1 MTDTRAI
8 HPIENSSRPRA
19 LAWWLLGVAVLVFV
33 MVVVGG
39 ITRLTE
45 SGLSIVRWDPI
56 SGIIP
61 PLNAE
66 QWQAELE
73 AYRATPE
80 YIQVNQGMSMAQFQ
94 AIFFW
99 EYSHRLLGRLIGL
112 AFALPLAWYW
122 VKKAIP
128 AGYHLRLVALLALGG
143 FQGAIGWWMVTSG
156 LVDRPDV
163 SHIRLAVHL
172 MAALFILGGLVWTAL
187 DLFALDRDSNARPA
201 RLTGF
206 GFAVLVVVAIQMM
219 LGAFTAG
226 LDAGY
231 AFATWPMM
239 GTEWF
244 PANVPMLED
253 FWRNFIDNPIVV
265 QFAHRWWAVVAVIAL
280 VWLARKVRAEHRL
293 ASVAIHSAFG
303 TQFLLGIATL
313 LTGVNIIVA
322 TAHQA
327 VGALVVITAAWGVH
341 LIGQLPASR
350 VNRER

>member
-1 MTDTRAI
+1 MTGTATSPSTTT
-8 HPIENSSRPRA
+8 HSRPRA
-19 LAWWLLGVAVLVFV
+19 IAWWLLGVGALVFV

-45 SGLSIVRWDPI
+45 SGLSMVRWEPI

-66 QWQAELE
+66 QWQAELD

-80 YIQVNQGMSMAQFQ
+80 YIHVNRGMSMAEFQ

-99 EYSHRLLGRLIGL
+99 EYLHRVLGRLIGL
-112 AFALPLAWYW
+112 AFALPLAWFW

-128 AGYHLRLVALLALGG
+128 SGYHFRLVALLALGG
-143 FQGAIGWWMVTSG
+143 LQGAIGWWMVASG

-172 MAALFILGGLVWTAL
+172 MTALFILGGLVWTAL
-187 DLFALDRDSNARPA
+187 DLFALDRNADARPA
-201 RLTGF
+201 RMTSF
-206 GFAVLVVVAIQMM
+206 GLIILLILAIQIM

-226 LDAGY
+226 LEAGY
-231 AFATWPMM
+231 AFSTWPMM
-239 GTEWF
+239 GSEWF
-244 PANVPMLED
+244 PANAPMLEG
-253 FWRNFIDNPIVV
+253 FWRNLVDNPIVV
-265 QFAHRWWAVVAVIAL
+265 QFTHRWWAVVTVIAL
-280 VWLARKVRAEHRL
+280 IWLARKVRAENRL
-293 ASVAIHSAFG
+293 VSVAIHTAFG

-322 TAHQA
+322 TAHQG
-327 VGALVVITAAWGVH
+327 VGALVVISTVWGVH
-341 LIGQLPASR
+341 LIGRQSA
-350 VNRER
+350 